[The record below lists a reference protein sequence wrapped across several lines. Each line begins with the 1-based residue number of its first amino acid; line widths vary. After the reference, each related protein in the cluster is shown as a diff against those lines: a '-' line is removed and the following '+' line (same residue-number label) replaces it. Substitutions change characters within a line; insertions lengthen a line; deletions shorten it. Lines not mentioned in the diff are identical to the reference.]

1 MPEIVRGLK
10 NPLNT
15 GKVGMSATVRFK
27 KAQISALQNRSRSQ
41 NLTLLNLPP
50 IFAISSRTGNVNEFA
65 LIQ

>member
-1 MPEIVRGLK
+1 MPEIVRGFK
-10 NPLNT
+10 NPLNA

-27 KAQISALQNRSRSQ
+27 KPQIPALQNWSRSQ

-50 IFAISSRTGNVNEFA
+50 IFAISSRTRNVNEYT